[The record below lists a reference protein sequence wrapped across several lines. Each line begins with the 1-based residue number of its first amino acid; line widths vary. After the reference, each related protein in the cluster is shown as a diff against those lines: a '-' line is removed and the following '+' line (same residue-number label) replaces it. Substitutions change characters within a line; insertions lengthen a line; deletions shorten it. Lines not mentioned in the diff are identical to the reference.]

1 MNLSQ
6 NQKLVIA
13 FVLGIMACCFLKD
26 AYEGFGFK
34 TGGNLNQELL
44 ERKFYNLTN
53 KWDVKH
59 QPNRVVGLY
68 SKLP

>member
-26 AYEGFGFK
+26 TYEGWN
-34 TGGNLNQELL
+34 TGGNLNQAPLNRDFNNL
-44 ERKFYNLTN
+44 RKN
-53 KWDVKH
+53 WDDKH
-59 QPNRVVGLY
+59 QPNSVVGLY
-68 SKLP
+68 SKLR

>member
-26 AYEGFGFK
+26 VYEGFGFK

-44 ERKFYNLTN
+44 DLLENL
-53 KWDVKH
+53 
-59 QPNRVVGLY
+59 LI
-68 SKLP
+68 

>member
-13 FVLGIMACCFLKD
+13 FVLGFIACCFLKD
-26 AYEGFGFK
+26 VYEGFK
-34 TGGNLNQELL
+34 TGGNVTQVSLTRDFNNL
-44 ERKFYNLTN
+44 RK
-53 KWDVKH
+53 KWEDKY

-68 SKLP
+68 STLR

>member
-26 AYEGFGFK
+26 VYEGFGFK
-34 TGGNLNQELL
+34 TGGNLNQTPLNSD
-44 ERKFYNLTN
+44 FNNLKKN
-53 KWDVKH
+53 WEDKH
-59 QPNRVVGLY
+59 QPNSVVGLY
-68 SKLP
+68 SKLR

>member
-13 FVLGIMACCFLKD
+13 FVLGIIACCFLKD

-44 ERKFYNLTN
+44 ERKFYNL
-53 KWDVKH
+53 DDFFL
-59 QPNRVVGLY
+59 VVVLCV
-68 SKLP
+68 LFFD